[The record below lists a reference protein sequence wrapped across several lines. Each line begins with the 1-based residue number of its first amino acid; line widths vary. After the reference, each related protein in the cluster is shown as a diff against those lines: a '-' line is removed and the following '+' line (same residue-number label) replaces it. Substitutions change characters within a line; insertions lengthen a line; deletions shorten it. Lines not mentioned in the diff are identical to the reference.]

1 MNLYQQPDSL
11 KLVSMLLALL
21 AVACFLYF
29 TLSRNAPLKRQ
40 LWPYYNI
47 VLGGFIV
54 AAAILM
60 RFPLS
65 WIIAL
70 VPLAVLIGFMNFRST
85 RFCMSC
91 SSTLRGQGVFRRPD
105 RCARCGASFTW
116 HASG

>member
-1 MNLYQQPDSL
+1 MSLYEQPHSL
-11 KLVSMLLALL
+11 KLISILWSLL

-29 TLSRNAPLKRQ
+29 TRSRNAPLKRQ
-40 LWPYYNI
+40 LWPYFNV
-47 VLGGFIV
+47 VLGGFVV
-54 AAAILM
+54 AVAILM

-70 VPLAVLIGFMNFRST
+70 VPLAVLIGFMSFRST

-91 SSTLRGQGVFRRPD
+91 NATLRGQGVIRRPD